1 MPLTEQQLRTLT
13 LAQAIERTDTERAL
27 VSQADLDTAT
37 RTAISAAR
45 LRGVQRVEVGDIA
58 LDRATAIV
66 ARASGA
72 DTTVAGLGRP
82 SIRLR
87 WLARALPVLTLV
99 LGLALD
105 RMANAH
111 RVDLLSPPLL
121 LVLGWNLVMY
131 ALLAWNAWRTWRS
144 SRARPSAPSAPS
156 EHTGPAWR
164 PPAIAH
170 SALQA
175 LRRWA
180 RPALRGRAGP
190 RGLAARIAADF
201 YHHWFAQTAD
211 AFAQRA
217 ARVLHLCAAAWAGG
231 IALSLVL
238 RGLFVRYQFGW
249 ESTFL
254 DAGQVHAVT
263 TVLFWPLTTLFGL
276 APFSLQDITTTQDFS
291 GQGAPGGRWVWM
303 YVGLLALVVVLP
315 RLALAAWAHWR
326 DRQRTGQ
333 HTVDWGDPTF
343 DSLRHSMPGD
353 LMVGLAA
360 PPAQLAAWHSIVASH
375 AVHAQDGALHTA
387 QGDRLRFVDAAGPA
401 ATALVDAVVTCVAAA
416 PAGLP
421 GASPLPPLPP
431 LPPLTTAWQ
440 AAPQVTLRWA
450 DFGESWV
457 LEPALF
463 DHLTAALP
471 HHQHTLARLRATWV
485 EHNASRFA
493 QSVHALAEHLHACT
507 RLNRADDDYGAR
519 YAQLAHTL
527 ESTLRALHNGATA
540 QPQVQQAQHAQHPH
554 ATQAAPLS
562 ATSAASARAAT
573 ARNAT
578 SASPALRNN
587 LPLRDTDSTALALGT
602 SAGAAAGAA
611 AGAKLGAMI
620 DLGTGGMTL
629 GAGTA
634 LGALLG
640 GTTAWVVRSLQKK
653 EASQDVL
660 QHITEAAFTHY
671 LLLSHAS
678 RVPAP
683 DAARVAGRWQA
694 EVTGTVAAHAAAL
707 ATALQS
713 TAHQAG
719 DAPLQG
725 LQGLQGLLRTMLWG
739 ILQRSFGAVPAA
751 GAATAADSTAPGS
764 TPRTTA

>member
-156 EHTGPAWR
+156 EHTGSAWR

-540 QPQVQQAQHAQHPH
+540 QPQVQEAQHAQHPH

-640 GTTAWVVRSLQKK
+640 GTTAWVLRNLQKK
-653 EASQDVL
+653 DAAEDVL
-660 QHITEAAFTHY
+660 HHLVEAACTHY
-671 LLLSHAS
+671 LVIAHEA
-678 RVPAP
+678 RVPAQ
-683 DAARVAGRWQA
+683 DAARIAVRWQA
-694 EVTGTVAAHAAAL
+694 EVTGTVAAHTAAL
-707 ATALQS
+707 VAALNAKTTS
-713 TAHQAG
+713 TGANA
-719 DAPLQG
+719 DASTSTIDPVHA
-725 LQGLQGLLRTMLWG
+725 LLRTMLLG
-739 ILQRSFGAVPAA
+739 ILRRSFGAGMSSRADSNVPANLHPK
-751 GAATAADSTAPGS
+751 TL
-764 TPRTTA
+764 

>member
-1 MPLTEQQLRTLT
+1 MLLTEPQLRTLT

-27 VSQADLDTAT
+27 VSQADLDAAT

-72 DTTVAGLGRP
+72 DATVAGLGQP

-87 WLARALPVLTLV
+87 WLARALPVLTLA

-131 ALLAWNAWRTWRS
+131 ALLAWSAWRTWRS
-144 SRARPSAPSAPS
+144 LRARPSTPSAPS
-156 EHTGPAWR
+156 DHTGPAGR

-170 SALQA
+170 TTLLA

-190 RGLAARIAADF
+190 RGLAARVAADF

-217 ARVLHLCAAAWAGG
+217 ARVLHLCAAAWAAG
-231 IALSLVL
+231 IALSLLL

-276 APFSLQDITTTQDFS
+276 EPFSLQDITSTQDFS

-333 HTVDWGDPTF
+333 YTADWGDPAF
-343 DSLRHSMPGD
+343 DTLRHSMPGD
-353 LMVGLAA
+353 LVVGIAA
-360 PPAQLAAWHSIVASH
+360 PPAQVAAWRSIVASH
-375 AVHAQDGALHTA
+375 AVHAQDGALHTP
-387 QGDRLRFVDAAGPA
+387 QGDRLRFVDTEGPA
-401 ATALVDAVVTCVAAA
+401 TTALVDGVVTCVTAA
-416 PAGLP
+416 PAGLR
-421 GASPLPPLPP
+421 GASALPPPPPPP
-431 LPPLTTAWQ
+431 LPPLTAAWQ

-457 LEPALF
+457 LEPVLF
-463 DHLTAALP
+463 DRLAAALP

-507 RLNRADDDYGAR
+507 RLNRADDDYAAR

-527 ESTLRALHNGATA
+527 ESTLRALHGG
-540 QPQVQQAQHAQHPH
+540 
-554 ATQAAPLS
+554 
-562 ATSAASARAAT
+562 ATSARADT
-573 ARNAT
+573 ARNT
-578 SASPALRNN
+578 PTASPALRNN

-640 GTTAWVVRSLQKK
+640 GTTAWAVRSLHKK

-660 QHITEAAFTHY
+660 LHVTEAAFTHY

-678 RVPAP
+678 RVPAA

-694 EVTGTVAAHAAAL
+694 EETGTVAAHAAAL
-707 ATALQS
+707 ATALPT
-713 TAHQAG
+713 TAHQSG
-719 DAPLQG
+719 DAPLER
-725 LQGLQGLLRTMLWG
+725 LQGLLRTMLWG
-739 ILQRSFGAVPAA
+739 ILQRSFGGVPAA
-751 GAATAADSTAPGS
+751 ESAAGTATGADSAAPGS
-764 TPRTTA
+764 APHPTPTP